1 MEQVQ
6 KKFPDVFALHRK
18 KIDDLFPND
27 QISAEVGD
35 LTGLGSGSWAWA
47 QIESLSTRNKPGLNF
62 PTDSNPLVSFSRL
75 AELNL

>member
-18 KIDDLFPND
+18 KIDDLFRND

-35 LTGLGSGSWAWA
+35 FTGLGSWAWA